1 MNSLSEAKNTWKS
14 QSIKNI
20 DYANKK
26 FKLIP
31 LFNVFDPSKKIIDYL
46 IKLKSKKNKN

>member
-1 MNSLSEAKNTWKS
+1 MSLSKKLKKSWKS

-20 DYANKK
+20 DFANKK

-31 LFNVFDPSKKIIDYL
+31 LFNVFDPAEKIIDYIHSL
-46 IKLKSKKNKN
+46 KLKKLK